1 MNSLFD
7 DSLLQSHSNNDPLLT
22 GNDTPTFNHESHSD
36 LFNQNLLPD
45 TYQHHD
51 SYQEN
56 VIDNIQNTTN
66 FFDQEF
72 NALNDD
78 VADSS
83 SNDDSN
89 NQSITTPIFEH
100 HAHPHYE
107 SAHSWNDEH
116 LDFQK
121 SREIVLHSD
130 RIDCIH
136 SGTVN
141 HAHYWKK
148 DEDVSW
154 ANSGDSNSSDS
165 STSIFN
171 NDNSSPACVDNNQ
184 DGVCDSNNSSS
195 CGDSGSSSC
204 GSDSSDSSN

>member
-7 DSLLQSHSNNDPLLT
+7 DSLLQSHSNSDPLLT
-22 GNDTPTFNHESHSD
+22 GNDPSAFNHESHND
-36 LFNQNLLPD
+36 LFNQNLLSD

-56 VIDNIQNTTN
+56 VIDNTQNTTN

-72 NALNDD
+72 NALTDD
-78 VADSS
+78 VFGNS

-89 NQSITTPIFEH
+89 NQSITTPLFEH

-107 SAHSWNDEH
+107 PIHSWDNAH
-116 LDFQK
+116 LGFQK
-121 SREIVLHSD
+121 SQEIVFHSERVD
-130 RIDCIH
+130 HIH

-141 HAHYWKK
+141 HPHYWKK
-148 DEDVSW
+148 NEDTSS
-154 ANSGDSNSSDS
+154 NGEGDSSDNSNAP
-165 STSIFN
+165 IFN
-171 NDNSSPACVDNNQ
+171 NDDSSSSCLDNNQ
-184 DGVCDSNNSSS
+184 DGVCDSNS